1 MLILGIETSCDET
14 AAAVIKDGRQILS
27 NIVASQL
34 EVHSK
39 YGGVVPELACRK
51 HIENIIPVIDQALS
65 AAEISLAEIDLIA
78 VTRGPGLIGAL
89 LVGLSTAKAIAY
101 AHKKPLVGINHLAGH
116 IYSVFLE
123 YPELSFPLL
132 ALVVSGGHTEL
143 YQIRGHGDFCQLGTT
158 LDDAAG
164 EAFDKVAK
172 MLALGYPGGPII
184 DKCARE
190 GDPQAI
196 PFPRPYLNKGS
207 LDFSFSGLKTAVA
220 VYLKKKG
227 PTVGQDIIPHVA
239 ASFQQAVVDVLVAK
253 TFEAAR
259 QTGSNRII
267 LVGGVACNSL
277 LRKEF
282 ITQGQEANVRVYYPS
297 PYLCTDNGAMIA
309 CAAYYLFGLEGIPA
323 PSPPAYL
330 ELDAVADLPLA

>member
-14 AAAVIKDGRQILS
+14 AAAVVRDGRQILS

-65 AAEISLAEIDLIA
+65 TATTSLAEIDLIA
-78 VTRGPGLIGAL
+78 VTQGPGLIGAL

-101 AHKKPLVGINHLAGH
+101 AYKKPLVGINHLTGH
-116 IYSVFLE
+116 IYSAFLE
-123 YPELSFPLL
+123 NPDLSFPLL
-132 ALVVSGGHTEL
+132 ALIVSGGHTEL
-143 YQIRGHGDFCQLGTT
+143 YQIRGHGDFSQLATT

-172 MLALGYPGGPII
+172 MLGLGYPGGPII
-184 DKCARE
+184 DKCSRE
-190 GDPQAI
+190 GNPQAI
-196 PFPRPYLNKGS
+196 PFPRPNLGKGS

-220 VYLKKKG
+220 VYLKKERLAA
-227 PTVGQDIIPHVA
+227 VPHVA

-259 QTGSNRII
+259 QTGINSII
-267 LVGGVACNSL
+267 VVGGVACNSL
-277 LRKEF
+277 LRKELG
-282 ITQGQEANVRVYYPS
+282 TKAQEANIAIYYPS
-297 PYLCTDNGAMIA
+297 PYLCTDNAAMIA
-309 CAAYYLFGLEGIPA
+309 CAAYYLFGLQGGPL
-323 PSPPAYL
+323 PYPPAYL